1 MKPISPTSVPNSI
14 WILRL
19 TAERLRL
26 LAKLLRRV
34 EEAPTKWLCGRKRTA
49 CSQGDIANGWAR
61 WRAPRSVAIR
71 TRSHFVS
78 ISLRRC
84 QTLAVS
90 FRQRRAARIDAQ
102 AARRQK
108 EGRPVSLESN
118 SSLPGGQ
125 VSFRRLSPASSA
137 RERPWESQSIPIQC
151 RGFQR
156 LVDDNLTH
164 HQPGSTPRA
173 GYPEGSSSPQGAAAR
188 CLLLSHCR
196 QKHLRMR
203 RLIHAK
209 VSPHTFAPDD
219 SRGFGR
225 FGSVEDDADGRGQVR
240 KRWVQT
246 ARFRLPRPG
255 PAV

>member
-34 EEAPTKWLCGRKRTA
+34 EEAPTKWLRGRKRTA
-49 CSQGDIANGWAR
+49 GSQGDIANGWAR
-61 WRAPRSVAIR
+61 WRAPRNVAIR

-84 QTLAVS
+84 QMLAVS
-90 FRQRRAARIDAQ
+90 FCQRRAARIDAQ
-102 AARRQK
+102 VARRQK
-108 EGRPVSLESN
+108 EGRPVSRESN
-118 SSLPGGQ
+118 SSSPGGQ

-173 GYPEGSSSPQGAAAR
+173 GYPEGFSSHPKAPQRVACCSATAAKSICA
-188 CLLLSHCR
+188 C
-196 QKHLRMR
+196 
-203 RLIHAK
+203 
-209 VSPHTFAPDD
+209 
-219 SRGFGR
+219 
-225 FGSVEDDADGRGQVR
+225 
-240 KRWVQT
+240 
-246 ARFRLPRPG
+246 
-255 PAV
+255 AV